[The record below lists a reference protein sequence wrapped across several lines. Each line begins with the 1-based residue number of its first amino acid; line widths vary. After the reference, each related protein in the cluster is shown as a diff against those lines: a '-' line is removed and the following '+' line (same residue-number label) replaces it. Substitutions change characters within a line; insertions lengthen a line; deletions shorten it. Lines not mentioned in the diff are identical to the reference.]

1 MTISCSDLEVQ
12 GFRLKAVD
20 GPEGLRPSRPQAAR
34 IPRGPTNAGT
44 PVGPGMPAAENPG
57 PLTDQVFSMSSLSF
71 YLPLVT
77 KTVPTRRRC
86 RVIAAAAAG
95 AAILP
100 LSVPLGARA
109 SPGGRE
115 TGT

>member
-1 MTISCSDLEVQ
+1 
-12 GFRLKAVD
+12 
-20 GPEGLRPSRPQAAR
+20 
-34 IPRGPTNAGT
+34 
-44 PVGPGMPAAENPG
+44 
-57 PLTDQVFSMSSLSF
+57 MSSLSF

-115 TGT
+115 TGTLLILSSKPFAHRRRRSLTAAAAETSSRQRHHDNAGK